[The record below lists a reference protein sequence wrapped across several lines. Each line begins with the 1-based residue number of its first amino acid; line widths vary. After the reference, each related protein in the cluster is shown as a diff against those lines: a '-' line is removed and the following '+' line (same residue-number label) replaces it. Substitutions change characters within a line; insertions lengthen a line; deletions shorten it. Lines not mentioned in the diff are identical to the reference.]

1 MKLEMTKGDGDS
13 DQWIVSVNGKDEV
26 FILDTRGQVY
36 AFIRAA
42 RMLGFPDE
50 SLNVSRTLKATYSFE
65 GE

>member
-1 MKLEMTKGDGDS
+1 MKLEQMKGEGDS
-13 DQWIVSVNGKDEV
+13 DQWFVSVNGKDEV

-42 RMLGFPDE
+42 RMLGIKDE
-50 SLNVSRTLKATYSFE
+50 ALTISRVLKADYGFS